1 MASGDDEFS
10 ITAQPIFKSAH
21 YLYPRGEKGLFV
33 CMMAAGRAGLKYP
46 NFLNGIREKTD
57 GSREVTTKTRRKQMF
72 IIEYIKEKLEIEFI

>member
-1 MASGDDEFS
+1 M
-10 ITAQPIFKSAH
+10 
-21 YLYPRGEKGLFV
+21 FV

-46 NFLNGIREKTD
+46 NFLNGIREKMD